1 MVGRWVELGTGVA
14 RARRGL
20 SDRRSDRTGR
30 SLRSGRC
37 AVDQLS
43 LAACESL
50 RADGLRLTY
59 LPVDGHG
66 RVEPADLRAAIS
78 SDTALVSVMVGN
90 AEHILTTVTTPELR

>member
-1 MVGRWVELGTGVA
+1 
-14 RARRGL
+14 
-20 SDRRSDRTGR
+20 
-30 SLRSGRC
+30 
-37 AVDQLS
+37 
-43 LAACESL
+43 
-50 RADGLRLTY
+50 LRLTY